1 LNIRLDLSFLPNEL
15 RSSIIRNIKTALRS
29 QNNLFGITETKS
41 NSMTSDRK
49 ENREVSFT
57 DDTDQLYTVQ
67 WVNGSLKDFKL
78 FVENILRNNYDGY
91 MIAEDTDTINTLTIL
106 KQGDVEQFGMY
117 MCSHCGT
124 FFKSIEE
131 KTVHERIHYFM

>member
-1 LNIRLDLSFLPNEL
+1 MNIRLDLSFLPIEL

-29 QNNLFGITETKS
+29 QNNLVGIPETKS
-41 NSMTSDRK
+41 NSMTLDRN
-49 ENREVSFT
+49 ENRVVGFT
-57 DDTDQLYTVQ
+57 DETDRLYTVQ

-78 FVENILRNNYDGY
+78 FVENILRSNYDGY
-91 MIAEDTDTINTLTIL
+91 IMAEDTDAINTLTIL
-106 KQGDVEQFGMY
+106 KQGDVEQFGMH

-131 KTVHERIHYFM
+131 RTVHERIHYFM